1 MSRAPRNHRRLSQ
14 ALIACG
20 CAVTLLAGCSEGDAG
35 EDRTADPAPR
45 VPTGRGAG
53 ERGLGDFDRDG
64 YDDFVTS
71 LTTRNKFREPTGYHL
86 LVLPG
91 SAKGLDPGRRRTYR
105 DFFYGPLLR
114 ADLNGDGYTD
124 LVATQTDHHAKDPA
138 RRDDPGTAV
147 ILPGGKKGLG
157 DPIPVKAAGLVM
169 ASAATD
175 VDGDGAVD
183 LVYAGHH
190 PDGKDTELPDR
201 QGLVAYGPFGTD
213 AAPARTA
220 ELKNTASPSQATSG
234 DFDGDGYGDVMF
246 TDPSPGE
253 EDADPPADNGP
264 YVTYFRGGPRGLTP
278 ARPPGNLGNDTY
290 DGVLVP
296 RSGDVDGDGIEDILA
311 PGYREVG
318 VAEGPASGRLTVAYG
333 SKSGA
338 GGGRANA
345 VFDQET
351 PGVPGD
357 SQGKD
362 GFGRGAGT
370 GDVNGDGHPDLLV
383 DTPGEDQGNGR
394 FTLLPGGPDGSPT
407 GANASAFD
415 LDTPGV
421 PGKHDPSGGD
431 GFAATF
437 PLLDVNG
444 DGRSDVVANAPGY
457 RRGKGGLWLFPG
469 TPEGLGTA
477 GRIQFLDPSGLGLP
491 PRTA

>member
-1 MSRAPRNHRRLSQ
+1 MPRKSRRLSQ

-20 CAVTLLAGCSEGDAG
+20 CAVTLLVGCSEGDAR

-64 YDDFVTS
+64 YDDFVTAM
-71 LTTRNKFREPTGYHL
+71 TTRNKFSRPTGYHL

-124 LVATQTDHHAKDPA
+124 LVATQTDHQAKDPV
-138 RRDDPGTAV
+138 RRDDPGNAV

-157 DPIPVKAAGLVM
+157 DPIPVKAAGHGERGHRCRRRRGRRPGLR
-169 ASAATD
+169 
-175 VDGDGAVD
+175 
-183 LVYAGHH
+183 GHH
-190 PDGKDTELPDR
+190 PNGNDTELPPR
-201 QGLVAYGPFGTD
+201 QSLVAYGPFGKDGT
-213 AAPARTA
+213 PARTA

-246 TDPSPGE
+246 TDPNPGE
-253 EDADPPADNGP
+253 EDADPPAYDGP
-264 YVTYFRGGPRGLTP
+264 YVTYFRGSPRGLTP

-290 DGVLVP
+290 DGVMVP
-296 RSGDVDGDGIEDILA
+296 RSGDVDGDANEDVLA

-333 SKSGA
+333 SKSGV
-338 GGGRANA
+338 GGGRPDA

-362 GFGRGAGT
+362 AFGRGAGT

-394 FTLLPGGPDGSPT
+394 FTLLPGGS
-407 GANASAFD
+407 
-415 LDTPGV
+415 
-421 PGKHDPSGGD
+421 
-431 GFAATF
+431 
-437 PLLDVNG
+437 
-444 DGRSDVVANAPGY
+444 DGRERDRLRPRHPRCARQARPV
-457 RRGKGGLWLFPG
+457 
-469 TPEGLGTA
+469 
-477 GRIQFLDPSGLGLP
+477 GR
-491 PRTA
+491 

>member
-1 MSRAPRNHRRLSQ
+1 M
-14 ALIACG
+14 
-20 CAVTLLAGCSEGDAG
+20 TLLVGCSEGDAR

-45 VPTGRGAG
+45 VPTSRGAG

-71 LTTRNKFREPTGYHL
+71 MTTRNKFREPTGYHL

-105 DFFYGPLLR
+105 DFFYGPLHR
-114 ADLNGDGYTD
+114 ADLDIDGYTD
-124 LVATQTDHHAKDPA
+124 LVATQTDRHAEDPA

-147 ILPGGKKGLG
+147 ILPGGRKGLG
-157 DPIPVKAAGLVM
+157 DPVPVKAAGLVM
-169 ASAATD
+169 ASAAAD

-183 LVYAGHH
+183 LICSGHH
-190 PDGKDTELPDR
+190 PNPIDTELPDR
-201 QGLVAYGPFGTD
+201 QGLVAYGPFGKDGT
-213 AAPARTA
+213 PARTA
-220 ELKNTASPSQATSG
+220 ELKDAASPSQAISG
-234 DFDGDGYGDVMF
+234 DFDGDGYGDVLF
-246 TDPSPGE
+246 TDPDPGE
-253 EDADPPADNGP
+253 EDADPPPANGP
-264 YVTYFRGGPRGLTP
+264 SVTYFRGSPRGLAP
-278 ARPPGNLGNDTY
+278 ARPPANLDNETY

-296 RSGDVDGDGIEDILA
+296 HSGDVDGDGIEDILS

-333 SKSGA
+333 SKSGV
-338 GGGRANA
+338 GGGRPNA

-362 GFGRGAGT
+362 GFGRNAGT
-370 GDVNGDGHPDLLV
+370 GDVNDDGHRDLLV
-383 DTPGEDQGNGR
+383 GTPGEDQRNGR
-394 FTLLPGGPDGSPT
+394 FTLLPGGPDGPPT
-407 GANASAFD
+407 GANATAFD

-421 PGKHDPSGGD
+421 PGRHDPWGGD
-431 GFAATF
+431 EFSATF

-444 DGRSDVVANAPGY
+444 DGRSDVVATAPGY

-469 TPEGLGTA
+469 TPEGLG
-477 GRIQFLDPSGLGLP
+477 
-491 PRTA
+491 